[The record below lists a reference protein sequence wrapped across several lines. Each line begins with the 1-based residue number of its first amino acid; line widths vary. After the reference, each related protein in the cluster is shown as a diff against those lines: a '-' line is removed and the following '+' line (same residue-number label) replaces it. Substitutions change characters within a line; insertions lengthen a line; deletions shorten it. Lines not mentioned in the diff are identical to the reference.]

1 MSLTVIGTTGS
12 GIVVP
17 TELIAD
23 QVIEEARPFNVV
35 APLVYQGQ
43 LGSGQGKVW
52 EIEQLSTVTAAS
64 VTEGSDITATQR
76 TTTSYNA
83 TVAEVGAS
91 TQLSNLVM
99 ETAKVAGDPA
109 TWAAAHGRA
118 IGQQITSD
126 MCDLFADLNSS
137 TAVGTSGTNI
147 SVAHFIEAI
156 YTLDAANAPGQ
167 KRCVLHPRQQADLF
181 NAISSSTG
189 TPFSGMPELVRE
201 GKLPSGQPQAGF
213 VGMLFGVPVYQTTEV
228 SAVNSAAD
236 RCGAMFVPE
245 AMAFVQFLPRVVK
258 VELERDAS
266 QRATE
271 VVTTAVY
278 GVTELIDG
286 YGVPI
291 ETDA

>member
-1 MSLTVIGTTGS
+1 
-12 GIVVP
+12 
-17 TELIAD
+17 
-23 QVIEEARPFNVV
+23 
-35 APLVYQGQ
+35 
-43 LGSGQGKVW
+43 
-52 EIEQLSTVTAAS
+52 
-64 VTEGSDITATQR
+64 
-76 TTTSYNA
+76 
-83 TVAEVGAS
+83 
-91 TQLSNLVM
+91 
-99 ETAKVAGDPA
+99 
-109 TWAAAHGRA
+109 
-118 IGQQITSD
+118 
-126 MCDLFADLNSS
+126 
-137 TAVGTSGTNI
+137 
-147 SVAHFIEAI
+147 
-156 YTLDAANAPGQ
+156 
-167 KRCVLHPRQQADLF
+167 
-181 NAISSSTG
+181 
-189 TPFSGMPELVRE
+189 MPELVRE